1 MIKTAVLASAICFAF
16 AGSALAQSAQTTKIP
31 CDEPGLTKMRSD
43 IDAMTDKGRQAEA
56 MKSWEAANTAFKA
69 NDINTCNERVGEGSK
84 SMNGTGG
91 DSTTAQ

>member
-16 AGSALAQSAQTTKIP
+16 AGSALAQSATSKIP
-31 CDEPGLTKMRSD
+31 CDEPGLTKMKAD

-69 NDINTCNERVGEGSK
+69 NNMDECNARIGEGDK
-84 SMNGTGG
+84 SMNGTGAN
-91 DSTTAQ
+91 TTTQ

>member
-1 MIKTAVLASAICFAF
+1 MIKIAVLASAICFAF
-16 AGSALAQSAQTTKIP
+16 AGSALAQDQTTKIP
-31 CDEPGLTKMRSD
+31 CDEAGLTKMRSD

-69 NDINTCNERVGEGSK
+69 NDLNTCNERVGEGNK

-91 DSTTAQ
+91 DNNTQTQ